1 MWVRKSSLALAE
13 LIRLNVTR
21 LKQFDIHK
29 LFSHSDQVKHL
40 SVIVLNVL
48 KNYG

>member
-21 LKQFDIHK
+21 LEQFDIHK
-29 LFSHSDQVKHL
+29 LFSHNDQVKHL
-40 SVIVLNVL
+40 IGTVLYVQ
-48 KNYG
+48 KNYE